1 MQKKTELLKIFT
13 VKTMVFSS
21 IFIIN
26 LNLLIIYFIITL
38 P

>member
-1 MQKKTELLKIFT
+1 MKKTELFEIFT
-13 VKTMVFSS
+13 AKKVINNS

>member
-1 MQKKTELLKIFT
+1 MKKTELFKIFT
-13 VKTMVFSS
+13 VKSVLLNS

>member
-13 VKTMVFSS
+13 VKTMVFNS